1 MKSSLLL
8 EIWLVGFF
16 PKLEPILLKKFI
28 NGPGKR
34 SRGFK
39 FQICSWNKKFQF
51 YGNKLK
57 NRVNELVRRKVAG
70 KFQCGQE

>member
-1 MKSSLLL
+1 MGSSLLL
-8 EIWLVGFF
+8 ETWIVGFF
-16 PKLEPILLKKFI
+16 PKLELILLKKFI

-39 FQICSWNKKFQF
+39 FQICSWNQKFQI

-57 NRVNELVRRKVAG
+57 NHVNELVRKVAG